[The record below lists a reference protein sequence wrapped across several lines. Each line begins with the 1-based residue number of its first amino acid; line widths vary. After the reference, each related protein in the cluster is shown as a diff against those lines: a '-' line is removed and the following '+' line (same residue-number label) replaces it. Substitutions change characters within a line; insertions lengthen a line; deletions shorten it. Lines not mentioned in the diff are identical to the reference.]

1 MELRMA
7 KYYTKLNK
15 FLFENNKIII
25 TSNKN
30 NNQSDNIWK
39 NICLYVSII
48 YLANRWRCLNENFI
62 YWKSNIVSVIQY

>member
-15 FLFENNKIII
+15 FLFENNKIIN

-30 NNQSDNIWK
+30 NNQNDNIWK
-39 NICLYVSII
+39 NICL
-48 YLANRWRCLNENFI
+48 
-62 YWKSNIVSVIQY
+62 